1 MPAEAAPAARCL
13 RIATWNIHAGIGRDR
28 RYDPG
33 RIIAVLQEL
42 EADVIALQEVA
53 SLAVHGEF
61 LGQVR
66 AALDVHVVVGRTLT
80 RRAADFG
87 NALLS
92 RFPVKEMCNID
103 LTVGGHEPRGAIDA
117 RIDVDGRELRVL
129 STHLGLRPA
138 ERRKQVR
145 RLLAAL
151 DTHDGHSPV
160 VLMGDVNEWYLWG
173 RPVRWLHARFR
184 STPAP
189 ATYPA
194 QRPVF
199 ALDRIWARPV
209 QYLRAVTVH
218 RSALAHV
225 ASDHLPLK
233 AEYSMVV
240 TSNKASSGKIHDDAC
255 QGNV

>member
-1 MPAEAAPAARCL
+1 MPADAAPAARCL
-13 RIATWNIHAGIGRDR
+13 RLATWNIHAGVGRDR

-42 EADVIALQEVA
+42 HADIIALQEVA
-53 SLAVHGEF
+53 SLAAHGEF

-66 AALDVHVVVGRTLT
+66 SALGVHVVVGRTLT
-80 RRAADFG
+80 RHAADYG

-92 RFPVKEMCNID
+92 RFPVKETANID
-103 LTVGGHEPRGAIDA
+103 LTVGAHEPRGAIDA

-145 RLLAAL
+145 RILSAL
-151 DTHDGHSPV
+151 DSDEHGPV

-173 RPVRWLHARFR
+173 RPVRWLHAHFR
-184 STPAP
+184 PTPAP

-194 QRPVF
+194 QRPMF
-199 ALDRIWARPV
+199 ALDRIWVRPV

-233 AEYSMVV
+233 AEYAMGV
-240 TSNKASSGKIHDDAC
+240 TSNKISSRDIHDDAC

>member
-1 MPAEAAPAARCL
+1 MPAEAAPTARCL
-13 RIATWNIHAGIGRDR
+13 RVATWNIHAGIGRDR

-42 EADVIALQEVA
+42 EADIIALQEVA

-66 AALDVHVVVGRTLT
+66 AALGVHVVVGRTLT

-92 RFPVKEMCNID
+92 RFPVKETCNID

-117 RIDVDGRELRVL
+117 RIDVDGQELRVL

-145 RLLAAL
+145 RILAAL
-151 DTHDGHSPV
+151 DSDESHSPV

-209 QYLRAVTVH
+209 QYLRAVAVH

-233 AEYSMVV
+233 AEYSMGATPGK
-240 TSNKASSGKIHDDAC
+240 TSSEKIHDHAC

>member
-1 MPAEAAPAARCL
+1 MRVPQRHRSMPAESPPAARCL
-13 RIATWNIHAGIGRDR
+13 RLATWNIHAGIGRDR

-42 EADVIALQEVA
+42 HADIIALQEVA
-53 SLAVHGEF
+53 SLAAHGEF

-66 AALDVHVVVGRTLT
+66 SALDVHVVAGRTLT
-80 RRAADFG
+80 RHAADYG

-92 RFPVKEMCNID
+92 RFPVKETANID
-103 LTVGGHEPRGAIDA
+103 LTVGRHEPRGAIDA

-145 RLLAAL
+145 RILSAL
-151 DTHDGHSPV
+151 DTDAQSPV
-160 VLMGDVNEWYLWG
+160 ILMGDVNEWYLWG

-184 STPAP
+184 ATPAP

-209 QYLRAVTVH
+209 QYLSAVTVH

-225 ASDHLPLK
+225 ASDHLPLT
-233 AEYSMVV
+233 AEYSMGA
-240 TSNKASSGKIHDDAC
+240 TSNATSSRE
-255 QGNV
+255 NS